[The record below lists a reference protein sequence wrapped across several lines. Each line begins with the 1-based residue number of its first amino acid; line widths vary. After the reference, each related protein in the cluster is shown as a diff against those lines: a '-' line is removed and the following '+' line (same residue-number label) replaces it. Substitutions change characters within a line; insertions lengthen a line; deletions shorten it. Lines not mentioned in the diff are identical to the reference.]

1 MSMAMRFWI
10 SAAIVGIVLGN
21 PGSAAAD
28 GLFDRIL
35 RVVGISATPSQMK
48 SDNEVIAGQIW
59 TAELKSGRR
68 VALTTD
74 SGYRWPVYEPGGEG
88 VVALNGERL
97 VRISL
102 KAQEAKVLHTIPGI
116 DKLVGFDGDQRDS
129 LLVVLNDDNAPL
141 AMVSLK
147 TGQLTPLP
155 YDPKLKVHRSMLS
168 HVKGQERSYA
178 TSRVYIR
185 TESKQSLEGTIEWD
199 DVYMRQGAAEPRN
212 VSECDGVA
220 CSQPSLSPNG
230 MEVVYIKASGAR

>member
-1 MSMAMRFWI
+1 MSLALRFWI
-10 SAAIVGIVLGN
+10 SAALIVIGLGN
-21 PGSAAAD
+21 PGSARAD
-28 GLFDRIL
+28 SLFDRIL
-35 RVVGISATPSQMK
+35 RVMGISATPSQMK
-48 SDNEVIAGQIW
+48 GDSNVIAGQIW
-59 TAELKSGRR
+59 IAELKSGRR
-68 VALTTD
+68 TALTVD

-102 KAQEAKVLHTIPGI
+102 KAQEAKVLHTIPGV
-116 DKLVGFDGDQRDS
+116 DKLVGFDVDQRDS

-168 HVKGQERSYA
+168 HVKGQERVYA
-178 TSRVYIR
+178 TSRVYIK
-185 TESKQSLEGTIEWD
+185 TESKQGLEGTMEWD
-199 DVYMRQGAAEPRN
+199 DVYVRQGDAAPRN

-230 MEVVYIKASGAR
+230 MEVVYIKVSGAR

>member
-1 MSMAMRFWI
+1 MNLALQFWI
-10 SAAIVGIVLGN
+10 SAALVVIGLGN
-21 PGSAAAD
+21 PGSARAD
-28 GLFDRIL
+28 SLFDRIL
-35 RVVGISATPSQMK
+35 RVMGISATPSQMK
-48 SDNEVIAGQIW
+48 GDSNVIAGQIW
-59 TAELKSGRR
+59 IAELKSGRR
-68 VALTTD
+68 TALTVD

-88 VVALNGERL
+88 IVALNGERL

-102 KAQEAKVLHTIPGI
+102 KAQEAKVLHTIPGV
-116 DKLVGFDGDQRDS
+116 DKLVCFDVDQRDS

-168 HVKGQERSYA
+168 HVKGQERIYT

-199 DVYMRQGAAEPRN
+199 DVYVRQGAAEPRN